1 MAKRNNKSK
10 GAGKKTFVQ
19 KRGENK
25 RFSSKKD
32 LPKKSFDS
40 EGKDKKSTG
49 FSKDKASEKDNF
61 KKSFSKF
68 RKKSSRDKVR
78 KDDGLIRLNKF
89 IANAGTC
96 SRREAD
102 ELIKIGAVKVNGK
115 IITEMGT
122 RIHPTD
128 KVVVGEEAVRQERL
142 VYILLNKSKDYLS
155 TVEDPQ
161 GRKTVLHLIANA
173 CKERVYPVGKLD
185 RTATGLL
192 MLTNDGDLTK
202 KLTNPK
208 SKTEKIYK
216 ITTDKSVTKEH
227 LNQLLSGVKYEEAII
242 KFEEAVYA
250 NDGESKKVLGIN
262 TFIGRNSV
270 IKGVFETLGYKVLK
284 LDRVVFAGL
293 TKKDLP
299 RGKWRFLHPKEVA
312 ELKKYGKILS

>member
-10 GAGKKTFVQ
+10 GASKKNFVQ

-25 RFSSKKD
+25 RFSSKKNR
-32 LPKKSFDS
+32 PKKDFDS
-40 EGKDKKSTG
+40 ESQGKKPTG
-49 FSKDKASEKDNF
+49 FSKDKTSEKDNF
-61 KKSFSKF
+61 KKSFPKF
-68 RKKSSRDKVR
+68 RKKSSGDKVG

-115 IITEMGT
+115 IVTEMGT

-202 KLTNPK
+202 KLTNPN

-227 LNQLLSGVKYEEAII
+227 LNQLLKGVKFEEATI

-262 TFIGRNSV
+262 TFVGRNSV

-312 ELKKYGKILS
+312 ELKKYGRILS